1 MSTNTDKV
9 DSEKDAPQSV
19 QATDDSVASTEQD
32 PKTES
37 TQPANAG
44 GDSASQSPEPAKKK
58 IQIGSQRDAAAAV
71 NAQPKA
77 VQLAKTKPVEIEGVT
92 PPVEPEPEVV
102 VNSLEGLGED
112 LDAEIEAAIG
122 DVSMDA
128 VLGGMTKGEDE
139 LEFNSRIK
147 GIVTKI
153 HGENVFVNL
162 KGRFEGVVPL
172 SQFKKPPHEG
182 LMAEFVI
189 KNRNEDDDLYEVAIP
204 GSAVAVAD
212 WEDLQE
218 GEIIEARVSGSNTGG
233 LEVMVNNIRGFIPA
247 SQIERFRVENFG
259 EYVNQKLQCL
269 VTEVNPKRKKLVLSR
284 RAILEKENEEKRKEL
299 LEKIETGNQ
308 YDGIVTKL
316 MDFGAFVDIGGVEGL
331 VHISK
336 LSWERVKHPSEVVK
350 EGEKV
355 TVKVESVNKETGKI
369 GLSIRDMMTHPW
381 EDIDTKYSVNDIV
394 TGTVTKLADFG
405 AFVKLEAGIE
415 GLVHISEIAHHRVM
429 KVSNHLKSGESVE
442 VKILSLDPEKQKLGL
457 SIKANMAAP
466 ESNKKPTKADVDEP
480 LRDLAIKKSND
491 DPLKGGTDRKSGGE
505 SVGLNW

>member
-1 MSTNTDKV
+1 
-9 DSEKDAPQSV
+9 
-19 QATDDSVASTEQD
+19 
-32 PKTES
+32 
-37 TQPANAG
+37 
-44 GDSASQSPEPAKKK
+44 
-58 IQIGSQRDAAAAV
+58 
-71 NAQPKA
+71 
-77 VQLAKTKPVEIEGVT
+77 
-92 PPVEPEPEVV
+92 
-102 VNSLEGLGED
+102 
-112 LDAEIEAAIG
+112 
-122 DVSMDA
+122 
-128 VLGGMTKGEDE
+128 
-139 LEFNSRIK
+139 
-147 GIVTKI
+147 
-153 HGENVFVNL
+153 
-162 KGRFEGVVPL
+162 
-172 SQFKKPPHEG
+172 
-182 LMAEFVI
+182 MAEFVI